1 MLKHALIVNI
11 IHGKKKDM
19 AVFATAKTSKEH
31 LEWTDIA
38 YPSIVP
44 VQVFVKQVDDLRPA
58 FNRQSINSFS

>member
-1 MLKHALIVNI
+1 
-11 IHGKKKDM
+11 M

-44 VQVFVKQVDDLRPA
+44 AQVFVKQVDDLCPA
-58 FNRQSINSFS
+58 FNRQSIKSFS

>member
-1 MLKHALIVNI
+1 ME
-11 IHGKKKDM
+11 KKKDM
-19 AVFATAKTSKEH
+19 VVFATAKTSKEH

-44 VQVFVKQVDDLRPA
+44 AQVFVKQVDDLSPA

>member
-1 MLKHALIVNI
+1 
-11 IHGKKKDM
+11 M

-31 LEWTDIA
+31 LEWIDIA

-44 VQVFVKQVDDLRPA
+44 AQVFVKHVDDLRPA